1 MYDFLDIR
9 YAKAL
14 YDIGKRKNKVEE
26 FLVDLNQICDVFDQ
40 NEKLLRL
47 MLHPEIKIN
56 KKKEVFTKLFG
67 EKIDEELL
75 TFIYIVIEKGRIGF
89 LREKVNQLEVIYLSE
104 INTIKGVVK
113 TAVELTKEQYEEI
126 VEKLEERYDKTVI
139 LKREVDKDLI
149 GGVYINID
157 HKIIDGSIKRQYEE
171 LKENIL
177 KY

>member
-56 KKKEVFTKLFG
+56 KKKEVFSKLFG

-75 TFIYIVIEKGRIGF
+75 TFIYIVIEKGRIAF
-89 LREKVNQLEVIYLSE
+89 LREKVNQLETIYLSE

-113 TAVELTKEQYEEI
+113 TAIELTKEQYEEI
-126 VEKLEERYDKTVI
+126 VEKLEKKYGKTVI
-139 LKREVDKDLI
+139 LKREIDKDLI
-149 GGVYINID
+149 GGVYINLD
-157 HKIIDGSIKRQYEE
+157 NKIIDGSIKRQYGD

-177 KY
+177 R